1 MIRQMKR
8 LLQMLQNKWGRLQT
22 IIPSVPVR
30 RYQIKLSVYNDRF
43 DEMVWYS
50 VDRFVEN
57 LNQKLDDIQRCV

>member
-22 IIPSVPVR
+22 IIPSVPER

-43 DEMVWYS
+43 DEMIWYS
-50 VDRFVEN
+50 IDRFVEN
-57 LNQKLDDIQRCV
+57 LNQKIDCI